1 MLERQNRKQVSNLEI
16 FLFIFSMSFAPQYL
30 PIDVRPIIYIF
41 WILVSISRGGYYN
54 DIIITRYVRNTLI
67 FLFLIT
73 IYSAFVVLTSSSG
86 DHYVYIRYIRALLAL
101 SVVIL
106 YISNS
111 NISIKKLINSFVLL
125 LFLHSLIIIVEIILP
140 EFRQL
145 MYPFS
150 GSVGKFYAYRANG
163 LVNSYDLAGI
173 YTNFGLLLSSVM
185 YIKSRQKKYSIISLV
200 CILATIFT
208 SRLSIIAMIIMLM
221 FILKKSNENR
231 VVIFKIFISIIFI
244 ITGIIGILLW
254 TITTDVFPIMRSYIL
269 GYSWTNDLYLNV
281 NQTYSDDDVGRLLT
295 NHFVFGLES
304 VQTFLFGKGL
314 EGHADPGY
322 SKIYNS
328 IGLIGVILIT
338 FYYLYQW
345 LYLKSFRYRSFKSSY
360 YLVYIS
366 LTYIMIIMLFGNF
379 KILYFFSTSLFE
391 LMSILMISYE
401 FFMLQKKYDSIA
413 KKGKELGLK
422 T

>member
-1 MLERQNRKQVSNLEI
+1 MLERQNRKQVSTLEI

-30 PIDVRPIIYIF
+30 PIDVRPVIYFF
-41 WILVSISRGGYYN
+41 WILVSLSRGGYFN

-67 FLFLIT
+67 FLLLIS
-73 IYSAFVVLTSSSG
+73 IYSAIVVLTSSSG
-86 DHYVYIRYIRALLAL
+86 DHYVYIRYIRAFLAL
-101 SVVIL
+101 SVIIL

-111 NISIKKLINSFVLL
+111 TINIKKLINSFVLI

-140 EFRQL
+140 EIREL

-150 GSVGKFYAYRANG
+150 GSSRKFYAYRANG

-185 YIKSRQKKYSIISLV
+185 YIQSRQKKYLIISLV
-200 CILATIFT
+200 SILATIFT
-208 SRLSIIAMIIMLM
+208 SRLSIIAMIFILM

-231 VVIFKIFISIIFI
+231 VVIFKVFISIIFI
-244 ITGIIGILLW
+244 ITGTIGIGLW
-254 TITTDVFPIMRSYIL
+254 TITTDVFPLMRSYIFS
-269 GYSWTNDLYLNV
+269 YSWADELYLNIIE
-281 NQTYSDDDVGRLLT
+281 TYSDDDVGSLLT

-314 EGHADPGY
+314 EGPADPGY

-328 IGLIGVILIT
+328 IGLIGIVLIT

-345 LYLKSFRYRSFKSSY
+345 FYINNFKYRNFNSYY

-366 LTYIMIIMLFGNF
+366 LIYILLTMLVGNF
-379 KILYFFSTSLFE
+379 KILFFFSTSLFE
-391 LMSILMISYE
+391 LMSILIISYE
-401 FFMLQKKYDSIA
+401 FFIRQKNGIT
-413 KKGKELGLK
+413 KKGNELRL
-422 T
+422 